1 MTIVEALKILYTAM
15 GGTDDTSAVQ
25 TIAEMLNLISDIYSG
40 EHSDVIADAIAN
52 IAEAYEGG
60 SPAQPVL
67 QDKTAAPATSEQ
79 TITADTG
86 YDGLGTVTVSAVTA
100 AIDANIVAGNIKSG
114 VEILGVTGTYSGE

>member
-1 MTIVEALKILYTAM
+1 MTIVEALKALYTAM